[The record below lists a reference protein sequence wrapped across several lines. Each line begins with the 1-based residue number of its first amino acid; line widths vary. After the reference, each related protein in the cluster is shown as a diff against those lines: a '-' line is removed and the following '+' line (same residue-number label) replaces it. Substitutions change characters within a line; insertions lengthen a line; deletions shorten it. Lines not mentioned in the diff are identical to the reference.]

1 MHPFIK
7 SGLAVLAGIFVGG
20 IVNFGIIILSSSIIP
35 PPNGVDVSNIESIKT
50 NIHLYKPIHFLF
62 PFLAHALGTFSGAV
76 LAIKIS
82 KQTKIAYMIALVFL
96 YGGISMITQVPSPMW
111 FTVLDLGL
119 AYIPM
124 AWLATKIS
132 N

>member
-1 MHPFIK
+1 MRPFLK
-7 SGLAVLAGIFVGG
+7 SGLAVLAGIFIGG
-20 IVNFGIIILSSSIIP
+20 IANFGIIILSSSIIP
-35 PPNGVDVSNIESIKT
+35 PPDGVDVSNIESIKA

-62 PFLAHALGTFSGAV
+62 PFLAHSLGTFSGAV

-82 KQTKIAYMIALVFL
+82 KQTKIAYMVALVFL

-124 AWLATKIS
+124 AWLATKMS
-132 N
+132 S

>member
-1 MHPFIK
+1 MHPFLK

-20 IVNFGIIILSSSIIP
+20 IVNFGIIMLSSFIIP
-35 PPNGVDVSNIESIKT
+35 PPDGVDVSNIESIKA

-62 PFLAHALGTFSGAV
+62 PFLAHTLGTLSGAV

-82 KQTKIAYMIALVFL
+82 KQTKIAYMVALVFL
-96 YGGISMITQVPSPMW
+96 YGGISMVTQVPGPMW
-111 FTVLDLGL
+111 FTVLDLGI

-124 AWLATKIS
+124 AWLATKMS
-132 N
+132 S

>member
-1 MHPFIK
+1 MHPFLK
-7 SGLAVLAGIFVGG
+7 NVLAVLAGICVGG

-82 KQTKIAYMIALVFL
+82 KQTKIAYMVALVFL

-119 AYIPM
+119 GYIPM

-132 N
+132 S

>member
-1 MHPFIK
+1 MHPFLK
-7 SGLAVLAGIFVGG
+7 SGLTVLAGIFVGG
-20 IVNFGIIILSSSIIP
+20 IANFGIIILSSSIIP
-35 PPNGVDVSNIESIKT
+35 PPDGVDVSNIESIKA

-62 PFLAHALGTFSGAV
+62 PFLAHSLGTFSGAV

-82 KQTKIAYMIALVFL
+82 KQTKIAYMVALVFL
-96 YGGISMITQVPSPMW
+96 YGGISMVTQVPSPMW

-124 AWLATKIS
+124 AWLATKMS
-132 N
+132 S

>member
-1 MHPFIK
+1 MRPFLK
-7 SGLAVLAGIFVGG
+7 SGLAVLAGIFIGG
-20 IVNFGIIILSSSIIP
+20 IANFGIIILSSSIIP
-35 PPNGVDVSNIESIKT
+35 PPDGVDVSNIESIKA

-62 PFLAHALGTFSGAV
+62 PFLAHSLGTFSGAV

-82 KQTKIAYMIALVFL
+82 KQTKIAYMVALVFL
-96 YGGISMITQVPSPMW
+96 YGGISMVTQVPSPMW

-124 AWLATKIS
+124 AWLATKMS
-132 N
+132 S

>member
-1 MHPFIK
+1 MCDVQCAHSRRTAYDLVCFTAFGHFPPASSRRLWCLPFH
-7 SGLAVLAGIFVGG
+7 A
-20 IVNFGIIILSSSIIP
+20 
-35 PPNGVDVSNIESIKT
+35 E
-50 NIHLYKPIHFLF
+50 PIHFLF

-111 FTVLDLGL
+111 FTVLDLVL